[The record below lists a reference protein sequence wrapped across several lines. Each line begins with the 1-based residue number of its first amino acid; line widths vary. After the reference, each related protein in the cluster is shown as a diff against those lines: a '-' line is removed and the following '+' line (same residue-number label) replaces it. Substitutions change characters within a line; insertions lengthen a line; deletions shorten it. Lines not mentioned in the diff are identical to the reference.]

1 VGLACLIIVVDV
13 SRGRMRF
20 LGFVIGVGWE

>member
-1 VGLACLIIVVDV
+1 VGLACLIIVEGV
-13 SRGRMRF
+13 SQGRMRF